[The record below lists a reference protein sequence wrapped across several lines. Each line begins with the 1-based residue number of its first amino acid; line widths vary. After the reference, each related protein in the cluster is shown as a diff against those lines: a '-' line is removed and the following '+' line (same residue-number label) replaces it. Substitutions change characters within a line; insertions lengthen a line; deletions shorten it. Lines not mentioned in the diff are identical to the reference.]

1 MMAKLQ
7 NVLFGKHVDKL
18 PDWVGVAIV
27 GILTVV
33 LFVH

>member
-7 NVLFGKHVDKL
+7 NVLFGRQADDL
-18 PDWVGVAIV
+18 SEWVGVVIV

-33 LFVH
+33 LFC

>member
-1 MMAKLQ
+1 MMGKLQ
-7 NVLFGKHVDKL
+7 NVLFGKHVDEL
-18 PDWVGVAIV
+18 SEWVGVVIV